1 MGTFHPEPTP
11 MMDSFSLQPAMLDAS
26 LVAGTDMS
34 VYSDALSL
42 EMASMQPAPYDPMD
56 SVQSSLMQD
65 GSSKPDTPDSSMPS
79 NGIGAGPLPTDF
91 NFQNIHSSST
101 LTEFTRRKNWTQR
114 LLEELKDLVYILT
127 PDGRLLYV
135 SPSAKQLTGHD
146 PKDLI
151 GKSISDFIHPDDS
164 SLFIR
169 EFNESIATGNS
180 VRFFH
185 RFRDAEGKYRIF
197 ECHGH
202 PHLTTEIT
210 QLELAGPSLSHTGF
224 CRGFFMMA
232 RPYPTRTSELLDSFL
247 EHKIENFRLQ
257 ARIAVLKREEA
268 EDADAQQEH
277 YHKQAGG
284 VAGSRASSN
293 SADLPP
299 TSPSTSARPEFPDYG
314 GMPPPAKPTV
324 SNIAL
329 TREALDEANAFARPD
344 SIRDKMARYEGSSHV
359 DSIEMLTGLRY
370 REGERSHGIST
381 GGTSPALI
389 RGDAGIHI
397 PIDKADARYSYA
409 DKKHKK
415 VKSAEEYVCTDCG
428 TLDSPEWRKGPNGP
442 KTLCNACG
450 LRWAKKEKKRH
461 AATDALSSVAAG
473 YASPAASTAKTG
485 EVDTADATSSMAAVG
500 NDSPMLLAGKT
511 TETGVAGGASTE
523 EVGNRSP
530 AVSMSKSTA
539 KTDGM
544 GGGAEGARS
553 TVTENGGSTVTPSTA
568 INNETTPTQ
577 VSLSN
582 AAKNDH
588 AAATATDTARVDG
601 PLPAPLVKQESTGS

>member
-1 MGTFHPEPTP
+1 MGTFQTEPTP
-11 MMDSFSLQPAMLDAS
+11 MMDSYSLQPAMLDAS
-26 LVAGTDMS
+26 LVGGTDMS
-34 VYSDALSL
+34 VYSDPLSL
-42 EMASMQPAPYDPMD
+42 DMASMQPTPFDPMD
-56 SVQSSLMQD
+56 SVQPTLMQD
-65 GSSKPDTPDSSMPS
+65 GSSKPDTPDSSMPV

-91 NFQNIHSSST
+91 GMQTVSASNST
-101 LTEFTRRKNWTQR
+101 VTEFTRRKNWTQR
-114 LLEELKDLVYILT
+114 LLEELKDLLYILT

-135 SPSAKQLTGHD
+135 SPSAKQLTGYE
-146 PKDLI
+146 PNELI

-169 EFNESIATGNS
+169 EFNESIATGKP

-185 RFRDAEGKYRIF
+185 RFRGAEDKYRIF
-197 ECHGH
+197 ESHGH
-202 PHLTTEIT
+202 PHLTNGIT
-210 QLELAGPSLSHTGF
+210 QLELPGTPMGQAGF

-232 RPYPTRTSELLDSFL
+232 RPYPTPTSELLDSFL

-257 ARIAVLKREEA
+257 ARIAILKREEA
-268 EDADAQQEH
+268 EEADAQQEH
-277 YHKQAGG
+277 YHKQA
-284 VAGSRASSN
+284 AGAAASRASSN
-293 SADLPP
+293 SADIPP
-299 TSPSTSARPEFPDYG
+299 TSPSTTARPEFPDYG

-397 PIDKADARYSYA
+397 PIDKADSRYSYT

-450 LRWAKKEKKRH
+450 LRWAKKEKKKN
-461 AATDALSSVAAG
+461 AAIDAVSSIAAG
-473 YASPAASTAKTG
+473 TASPAVSSAKNGETG
-485 EVDTADATSSMAAVG
+485 ATSSIMVG
-500 NDSPMLLAGKT
+500 GNSSPMPPPGRASEMSDV
-511 TETGVAGGASTE
+511 ETGSMD
-523 EVGNRSP
+523 VGHRSP
-530 AVSMSKSTA
+530 AVSMSKATTKADKMEKVESTGPA
-539 KTDGM
+539 LM
-544 GGGAEGARS
+544 RNE
-553 TVTENGGSTVTPSTA
+553 GSTVAPSTDM
-568 INNETTPTQ
+568 
-577 VSLSN
+577 SN
-582 AAKNDH
+582 GMTGTEAAPSNVAGNDS
-588 AAATATDTARVDG
+588 ATATTIDPVHIDRTF
-601 PLPAPLVKQESTGS
+601 PPAPAIKQESG

>member
-1 MGTFHPEPTP
+1 MGTFQPEPTP
-11 MMDSFSLQPAMLDAS
+11 MMDSFSVQPAMLDAS
-26 LVAGTDMS
+26 LVGGTDMS
-34 VYSDALSL
+34 VYSEPLSL
-42 EMASMQPAPYDPMD
+42 DMASMQPTPFDPMD

-65 GSSKPDTPDSSMPS
+65 GSSKPDTPDSSMPA

-91 NFQNIHSSST
+91 VFQNVHNSSST

-114 LLEELKDLVYILT
+114 LLEELKDLLYILT
-127 PDGRLLYV
+127 PDGRFLYV

-180 VRFFH
+180 IRFFH
-185 RFRDAEGKYRIF
+185 RFRSAEDKYQIF

-202 PHLTTEIT
+202 PHLTNEIT
-210 QLELAGPSLSHTGF
+210 QLELSGTPVSHTGI

-277 YHKQAGG
+277 YHKQAAG
-284 VAGSRASSN
+284 VTASRASSN

-299 TSPSTSARPEFPDYG
+299 TSPSTSARPDFPDYG

-397 PIDKADARYSYA
+397 SIDKADARYSYI

-428 TLDSPEWRKGPNGP
+428 TLDSPEWRRGPNGP

-450 LRWAKKEKKRH
+450 LRWAKKEKKKQ
-461 AATDALSSVAAG
+461 AATDGMSS
-473 YASPAASTAKTG
+473 T
-485 EVDTADATSSMAAVG
+485 AVG
-500 NDSPMLLAGKT
+500 NA
-511 TETGVAGGASTE
+511 
-523 EVGNRSP
+523 SP
-530 AVSMSKSTA
+530 AVSTTKTGEPGAVDAISSMAVGNASPMPRVGRTSETGDVETPFTEVGTRSSAVSTSKFTAKAEEMGGIGRPRSTA
-539 KTDGM
+539 TGN
-544 GGGAEGARS
+544 GGPMVPLSNTMNCETTTTEMAFPNAA
-553 TVTENGGSTVTPSTA
+553 ENGFAVATTAETVG
-568 INNETTPTQ
+568 
-577 VSLSN
+577 
-582 AAKNDH
+582 
-588 AAATATDTARVDG
+588 VDG
-601 PLPAPLVKQESTGS
+601 TLPTSAVKQEFS

>member
-1 MGTFHPEPTP
+1 MGTFQPEPAP

-26 LVAGTDMS
+26 MVGATDMS
-34 VYSDALSL
+34 VYSDTLSL
-42 EMASMQPAPYDPMD
+42 DMASMQPTPFDPMD

-65 GSSKPDTPDSSMPS
+65 GSSKPDTPDSSMPA
-79 NGIGAGPLPTDF
+79 NGIGAGPLPTTDF
-91 NFQNIHSSST
+91 AFQNPHNSNT
-101 LTEFTRRKNWTQR
+101 VTEFTRRKNWTQR
-114 LLEELKDLVYILT
+114 LLEELKDLLYILT

-135 SPSAKQLTGHD
+135 SPSAKHLTGYD
-146 PKDLI
+146 PEELI

-169 EFNESIATGNS
+169 EFNESIATGNP

-185 RFRDAEGKYRIF
+185 RFRDAENKYRIF

-202 PHLTTEIT
+202 PHLTNEIT
-210 QLELAGPSLSHTGF
+210 QLELSGAPLAHTGF

-257 ARIAVLKREEA
+257 ARIAILKREEA

-277 YHKQAGG
+277 YHKQA
-284 VAGSRASSN
+284 AGASASRASSN

-299 TSPSTSARPEFPDYG
+299 TSPSTSVRPDFPDYG

-397 PIDKADARYSYA
+397 PIDKADARYSYI

-415 VKSAEEYVCTDCG
+415 VKSTEEYVCTDCG

-461 AATDALSSVAAG
+461 AATDAVSSTAAG
-473 YASPAASTAKTG
+473 NASPAASNARTG
-485 EVDTADATSSMAAVG
+485 EIEAADAASSMAVG
-500 NDSPMLLAGKT
+500 NDSPMLVGRRNG
-511 TETGVAGGASTE
+511 ETADAEAAST

-530 AVSMSKSTA
+530 AVAWPKSTA
-539 KTDGM
+539 KAEAKGE
-544 GGGAEGARS
+544 AEGVRS
-553 TVTENGGSTVTPSTA
+553 TPLENGGSIGAASASV
-568 INNETTPTQ
+568 NNETTATK
-577 VSLSN
+577 VALSE
-582 AAKNDH
+582 AMENDH
-588 AAATATDTARVDG
+588 PLQLDGILPATDIKR
-601 PLPAPLVKQESTGS
+601 ESS

>member
-1 MGTFHPEPTP
+1 
-11 MMDSFSLQPAMLDAS
+11 
-26 LVAGTDMS
+26 
-34 VYSDALSL
+34 
-42 EMASMQPAPYDPMD
+42 MASMQPAPFDPMD
-56 SVQSSLMQD
+56 SMPSSLMQD
-65 GSSKPDTPDSSMPS
+65 GSSKPDTPDSTMPT

-91 NFQNIHSSST
+91 AFQHAHNSSNT
-101 LTEFTRRKNWTQR
+101 VTEFTRRKNWTQR
-114 LLEELKDLVYILT
+114 LLEELKDLLYILT
-127 PDGRLLYV
+127 PDGRILYV

-146 PKDLI
+146 PKELI
-151 GKSISDFIHPDDS
+151 DKSISDFIHPDDS

-185 RFRDAEGKYRIF
+185 RFRGTEDKYRIF

-210 QLELAGPSLSHTGF
+210 QIAISGPPLSTGF

-257 ARIAVLKREEA
+257 ARIAALKREEA
-268 EDADAQQEH
+268 EDTDAQQEH
-277 YHKQAGG
+277 YHKQAAG
-284 VAGSRASSN
+284 VTASRASST
-293 SADLPP
+293 SADIPP
-299 TSPSTSARPEFPDYG
+299 TSPSATTTRPDFTDYG

-397 PIDKADARYSYA
+397 PIEKADARYSYI

-450 LRWAKKEKKRH
+450 LRWAKKEKKKQ
-461 AATDALSSVAAG
+461 AVTDGVSSSAPG
-473 YASPAASTAKTG
+473 NASPATSKTAETGAADRVSSIAVAGNASPMPPVGKTSEIGDAKAASTA
-485 EVDTADATSSMAAVG
+485 AG
-500 NDSPMLLAGKT
+500 NL
-511 TETGVAGGASTE
+511 
-523 EVGNRSP
+523 SP
-530 AVSMSKSTA
+530 AVSVPKTTTIAEETGKA
-539 KTDGM
+539 KGAGSIVVGS
-544 GGGAEGARS
+544 GGP
-553 TVTENGGSTVTPSTA
+553 TVSASTA
-568 INNETTPTQ
+568 IINGIAATE
-577 VSLSN
+577 VALSN
-582 AAKNDH
+582 AVAGNDGL
-588 AAATATDTARVDG
+588 TATIASTVGDG
-601 PLPAPLVKQESTGS
+601 GNLPSSAVKHETS